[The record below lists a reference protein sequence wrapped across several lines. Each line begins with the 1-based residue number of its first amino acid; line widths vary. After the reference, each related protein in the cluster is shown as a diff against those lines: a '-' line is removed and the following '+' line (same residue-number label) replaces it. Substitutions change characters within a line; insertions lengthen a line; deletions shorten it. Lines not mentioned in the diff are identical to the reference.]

1 MIAAWNEYADN
12 LLKEPL
18 LKNTI
23 TLYQPKL
30 ISDVI
35 FEVEVNTEINKEYL
49 TSNSLSILTFLR
61 SSVKNDDLTMTIK
74 IAEGNAIKKPL
85 TSREI
90 FDEMS
95 DNNQS
100 LQRLSDELGL
110 ELN

>member
-1 MIAAWNEYADN
+1 
-12 LLKEPL
+12 
-18 LKNTI
+18 
-23 TLYQPKL
+23 
-30 ISDVI
+30 
-35 FEVEVNTEINKEYL
+35 
-49 TSNSLSILTFLR
+49 
-61 SSVKNDDLTMTIK
+61 MTIK

-95 DNNQS
+95 DSNQS